1 MHYCNIALLK
11 VCYPQSNF
19 YHDIICALSQ
29 SSTDERKIVFG
40 KIKCPRGGR
49 DFNQKEENSKNSNDI
64 LNDIEN
70 NILKLDDSKW
80 GIDSITEQSEGEN
93 RITEHSE
100 IIYTTE
106 SSEII
111 EESTE
116 IRETVKHAS
125 NDHLTV
131 IVISCLLVIILIA
144 IVLYFVIKKRMT
156 NDEKNYAQSSKDFE
170 YHEGEKLNQDQ
181 NGIHLSEIEQK

>member
-1 MHYCNIALLK
+1 M
-11 VCYPQSNF
+11 
-19 YHDIICALSQ
+19 
-29 SSTDERKIVFG
+29 
-40 KIKCPRGGR
+40 
-49 DFNQKEENSKNSNDI
+49 
-64 LNDIEN
+64 
-70 NILKLDDSKW
+70 
-80 GIDSITEQSEGEN
+80 TEQ
-93 RITEHSE
+93 SE

-106 SSEII
+106 SSEKI

-131 IVISCLLVIILIA
+131 IVISCLLIIIVIA